1 MADASIIDIG
11 GVQWNVKDKEARERV
26 TALEK
31 KTSANFD
38 YSLDEKEIGTWLNGE
53 KLYRLVITGSTTVS
67 PTYIH
72 LNDKN
77 IKNLIN
83 MKGIYTAG
91 DDFVYQFN
99 TYIPVNAQNLSKYF
113 AGMGFSNSDKSLFM
127 SFGVDDIYKNV
138 SYILQFEYTKN
149 E

>member
-67 PTYIH
+67 PTFIH

-77 IKNLIN
+77 IKNITSI
-83 MKGIYTAG
+83 KGVYTTNKN
-91 DDFVYQFN
+91 DVYQFN

-113 AGMGFSNSDKSLFM
+113 ASMGFSDSDKKIFM
-127 SFGVDDIYKNV
+127 SFGIDDMYKNV